1 MVCIY
6 LLLSLL
12 SQSHV
17 RNNFE
22 MVIEVFSFLLTNSD
36 ITVVKSGGFGGTTR
50 VSVTR
55 IRLGSVLQRVAGTNK
70 SCFGRTQYDE
80 AFTEFRKDG
89 ES

>member
-1 MVCIY
+1 M
-6 LLLSLL
+6 
-12 SQSHV
+12 
-17 RNNFE
+17 
-22 MVIEVFSFLLTNSD
+22 
-36 ITVVKSGGFGGTTR
+36 
-50 VSVTR
+50 SVTR